1 MQINLGNIEQIIF
14 QNSEIFSCLPEL
26 KPFLGQWKI
35 SQSIPG
41 MKDFGKRA
49 ILNLMAALDDGMLTK
64 ISNCIGEDMSIL
76 RTSDKL
82 VENISCDIDQLG
94 ESICNYDGFTDLS
107 VYREGEKIEI
117 TLWR

>member
-14 QNSEIFSCLPEL
+14 QNSAVFSCLPEL

-35 SQSIPG
+35 SQSVPG
-41 MKDFGKRA
+41 MRDMGKRA
-49 ILNLMAALDDGMLTK
+49 ALNLMNILDDNMLSR
-64 ISNCIGEDMSIL
+64 ISDCIGEDLSIL

-82 VENISCDIDQLG
+82 VENISCDVEKL
-94 ESICNYDGFTDLS
+94 ESYICNYDGFTDLC
-107 VYREGEKIEI
+107 VYRDGENVEI